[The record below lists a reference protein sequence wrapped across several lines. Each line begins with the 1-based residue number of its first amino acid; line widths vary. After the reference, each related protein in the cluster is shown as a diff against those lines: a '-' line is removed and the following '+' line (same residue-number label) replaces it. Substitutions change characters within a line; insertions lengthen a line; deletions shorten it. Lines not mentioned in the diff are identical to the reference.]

1 MQFIDV
7 GQKGLVAAIQLIFVP
22 RFAFAAFL
30 VILLA
35 ALWLGWRQWRRTLVR
50 TQALQSIVKA
60 LNPVRDA
67 ADEIAAH
74 QALKENY
81 QTVRR
86 AVNECGDTDVQNSW
100 IELEESIVDPQADI
114 LRNTVRPDE
123 FFHHLAEPSRGL
135 LLWANIA
142 VAAGLVITFLGIIAA
157 LANTSI
163 ALNGKDAAN
172 ALPKLLDVTS
182 AKFLSSVAGV
192 LASIGLRLWDRRLQ
206 DFMRDTLNELTSTL
220 ERGLL
225 YLPPQRLAAAQL
237 ASLEQIATAQTTLAN
252 SLAVAISE
260 KLNEQFSPMITV
272 LGNID
277 KSIGQL
283 SRDLTDGVT
292 KGVAD
297 AVSDVSGREMQAL
310 AAALATMTDRLGN
323 VPDMLGKSAEDANLR
338 IQEAAQLFRSTAD
351 QMEISFLSLGEKIA
365 AMGSAAAEQQ
375 EEAGKQFV
383 VGFRDAAVGFEGAG
397 TRSAQAVDAA
407 SDRMAALLRD
417 VAGTLTAINA
427 QSAADA
433 AAASEAVRVSSD
445 ATRRDLEQASK
456 AAAATLVGAA
466 NEGAKA
472 AAATAAESLEAAFAD
487 FVARFEAAGGQFTD
501 RLDGSSNKV
510 LAFGGHIERAS
521 ENARRQSDALA
532 AAAAGI
538 ESLNTELASAT
549 RAAAE
554 QLAKASATLN
564 TALAPVEDAVG
575 AIADA
580 SEEIAAALAQQ
591 LQNSGAQTVEWQR
604 IAKQFEATATAARQ
618 AWAQYQER
626 FEGVDEALSGA
637 ITQIISAASSN
648 AERINAFASEVDE
661 NLGRAVLGLK
671 GAVDQLDELPDAIR
685 EAAAELKA
693 R

>member
-1 MQFIDV
+1 MPARPRRQLLPLARRRHV
-7 GQKGLVAAIQLIFVP
+7 GP
-22 RFAFAAFL
+22 R
-30 VILLA
+30 
-35 ALWLGWRQWRRTLVR
+35 
-50 TQALQSIVKA
+50 
-60 LNPVRDA
+60 
-67 ADEIAAH
+67 
-74 QALKENY
+74 
-81 QTVRR
+81 
-86 AVNECGDTDVQNSW
+86 
-100 IELEESIVDPQADI
+100 
-114 LRNTVRPDE
+114 
-123 FFHHLAEPSRGL
+123 
-135 LLWANIA
+135 
-142 VAAGLVITFLGIIAA
+142 
-157 LANTSI
+157 
-163 ALNGKDAAN
+163 
-172 ALPKLLDVTS
+172 
-182 AKFLSSVAGV
+182 
-192 LASIGLRLWDRRLQ
+192 
-206 DFMRDTLNELTSTL
+206 
-220 ERGLL
+220 

-237 ASLEQIATAQTTLAN
+237 ASLEQIATSQTTLAN
-252 SLAVAISE
+252 SLAVAIGE

-292 KGVAD
+292 KGVAE
-297 AVSDVSGREMQAL
+297 AISDVSGREMQAL

-323 VPDMLGKSAEDANLR
+323 VPDLLGKSAEDANVR
-338 IQEAAQLFRSTAD
+338 IREAAQLFRSTAD
-351 QMEISFLSLGEKIA
+351 QMELSFLNLGEKIA
-365 AMGSAAAEQQ
+365 AMGSAAADQQ

-383 VGFRDAAVGFEGAG
+383 VGFRDAAAGFEGAG

-417 VAGTLTAINA
+417 VAGTLAAINA

-433 AAASEAVRVSSD
+433 AATSEAVRASSD

-472 AAATAAESLEAAFAD
+472 AAATAAESLEAAFTD

-538 ESLNTELASAT
+538 EALNGELASAT

-554 QLAKASATLN
+554 QLAKASTTLN
-564 TALAPVEDAVG
+564 TALDPVQEAVG

-580 SEEIAAALAQQ
+580 SEEIAAALSQQ
-591 LQNSGAQTVEWQR
+591 LQNSGTQTLEWQR
-604 IAKQFEATATAARQ
+604 IATQFEATAAAARL
-618 AWAQYQER
+618 AWSQYQER

-637 ITQIISAASSN
+637 ITQIVSAASSN
-648 AERINAFASEVDE
+648 AERINDYASKVDS
-661 NLGRAVLGLK
+661 NLGRAVDGLK
-671 GAVDQLDELPDAIR
+671 GAVEQLDELPDAIR
-685 EAAAELKA
+685 EAAAAWKA

>member
-7 GQKGLVAAIQLIFVP
+7 GQKGLVAFIQLIFVP

-30 VILLA
+30 VILLV
-35 ALWLGWRQWRRTLVR
+35 ALWLGWRQWRMTLSRTS
-50 TQALQSIVKA
+50 ALQGIIGA
-60 LNPVRDA
+60 LKPVRDA
-67 ADEIAAH
+67 VDEIAAH
-74 QALKENY
+74 HALKENY
-81 QTVRR
+81 QGIRR
-86 AVNECGDTDVQNSW
+86 VVNECGDSDIQHAW
-100 IELEESIVDPQADI
+100 IELEESIVDPQAEV

-206 DFMRDTLNELTSTL
+206 DFMRDTLHELTATL

-225 YLPPQRLAAAQL
+225 YIPPQRLAAAQL
-237 ASLEQIATAQTTLAN
+237 ASLEQIATSQTTLAN
-252 SLAVAISE
+252 NLAVAISD

-297 AVSDVSGREMQAL
+297 AISDVSGREMQAL
-310 AAALATMTDRLGN
+310 AASLATMTDRLGN
-323 VPDMLGKSAEDANLR
+323 VPDLLGKSAEDANVR

-351 QMEISFLSLGEKIA
+351 QMEVSFLNLGDKIA
-365 AMGSAAAEQQ
+365 AMGSATAAQQ
-375 EEAGKQFV
+375 EEAGKQLIGGV
-383 VGFRDAAVGFEGAG
+383 RDATLVFEGAG
-397 TRSAQAVDAA
+397 TRNAQAVDAA

-417 VAGTLTAINA
+417 VAGTLAAINA

-433 AAASEAVRVSSD
+433 AAASEAARVSSD
-445 ATRRDLEQASK
+445 VTRRDLEQASK

-472 AAATAAESLEAAFAD
+472 AAASAAESLEAAFTE

-538 ESLNTELASAT
+538 EALNGELASAT

-554 QLAKASATLN
+554 QLAKASTTLN
-564 TALAPVEDAVG
+564 TSLDPVQKAVD

-580 SEEIAAALAQQ
+580 SEEIATALAQQ
-591 LQNSGAQTVEWQR
+591 LQNSGTQTLEWQR
-604 IAKQFEATATAARQ
+604 IATQFEATAAAARL
-618 AWAQYQER
+618 AWSQYQER

-637 ITQIISAASSN
+637 ITQIVSAASSN
-648 AERINAFASEVDE
+648 AERINDYASKVDA
-661 NLGRAVLGLK
+661 NLGRAVDGLK
-671 GAVDQLDELPDAIR
+671 GAVEQLDELPDAIR
-685 EAAAELKA
+685 EAAAAWKA

>member
-1 MQFIDV
+1 MPFIDV

-35 ALWLGWRQWRRTLVR
+35 ALWLGWRQWRKTLLRTN
-50 TQALQSIVKA
+50 ALQSIINA
-60 LNPVRDA
+60 LDPVRDA
-67 ADEIAAH
+67 ADETAAH
-74 QALKENY
+74 KALKENY
-81 QTVRR
+81 QIIRR
-86 AVNECGDTDVQNSW
+86 VVNECNDNDIQNAW
-100 IELEESIVDPQADI
+100 VELEESIVDPQADI
-114 LRNTVRPDE
+114 FRNTVRPDE
-123 FFHHLAEPSRGL
+123 FFYNLSEPSRGL

-142 VAAGLVITFLGIIAA
+142 VAAGLVVTFLGIIAA

-206 DFMRDTLNELTSTL
+206 DFMRDTLHKLTATL

-252 SLAVAISE
+252 NLAVAIGD

-310 AAALATMTDRLGN
+310 AAALGTMTERLGN

-351 QMEISFLSLGEKIA
+351 QMEVSFLSLGEKIA
-365 AMGSAAAEQQ
+365 AMSSAAATQQ
-375 EEAGKQFV
+375 EEAGNQLV
-383 VGFRDAAVGFEGAG
+383 VGFRDAAAGFEGAG

-407 SDRMAALLRD
+407 SDRMATLLRD
-417 VAGTLTAINA
+417 VAGTLNAINA

-433 AAASEAVRVSSD
+433 AAASEAVRASSD
-445 ATRRDLEQASK
+445 ATQRDLEKASK

-472 AAATAAESLEAAFAD
+472 AAVAAAETLEAAFAD

-549 RAAAE
+549 RTAVQ
-554 QLAKASATLN
+554 QLAKASETLN
-564 TALAPVEDAVG
+564 IALAPVEEAVG

-580 SEEIAAALAQQ
+580 SDEIASALAKQ
-591 LQNSGAQTVEWQR
+591 LQHNGTQALEWQR
-604 IAKQFEATATAARQ
+604 IATQFEATAATARL
-618 AWAQYQER
+618 AWSQYQER
-626 FEGVDEALSGA
+626 FEGVDEALSSA
-637 ITQIISAASSN
+637 ITQIVSAASSN
-648 AERINAFASEVDE
+648 AERINDYASKVDA
-661 NLGRAVLGLK
+661 NLGRAVDGLK
-671 GAVDQLDELPDAIR
+671 GAVEQLDELPDAIR
-685 EAAAELKA
+685 EAAAAWKA